1 MLVYKRDLCVVIG
14 GYRRAYADS
23 YDKSGKYN
31 CVAEPRQP
39 DWLDSFHCSLF
50 LACGMVFRE
59 MFQVE
64 QTSFRDVRQTACDLP
79 PPHGLC
85 GLMRREVAEPIL
97 KMHRCETC
105 VPARREILIV

>member
-1 MLVYKRDLCVVIG
+1 MRVSWGRSSWTIFDEHALDTFTRYIWQSMLVYKRDLCVVIG

-23 YDKSGKYN
+23 YDNSGKYN

-59 MFQVE
+59 VFQVE
-64 QTSFRDVRQTACDLP
+64 QTSFRDLRQTACDL
-79 PPHGLC
+79 
-85 GLMRREVAEPIL
+85 
-97 KMHRCETC
+97 
-105 VPARREILIV
+105 